1 MGTSSKKTK
10 KPAGP
15 RVRAY
20 MAAQPP
26 ATRKVLKE
34 MRELI
39 RAAAPTAIEAFS
51 YGIPAFT
58 LDGRPLIYYAGWKQH
73 TSLYPIGEVLLAAQG
88 VDSDKYKTARG
99 TIRFPL
105 AEPIPASLVKRL
117 VKGRIAQVRKGER
130 V

>member
-1 MGTSSKKTK
+1 MTATVKKAVS
-10 KPAGP
+10 AGP

-20 MAAQPP
+20 FAAQPP

-34 MRELI
+34 IRELI
-39 RAAAPTAIEAFS
+39 RAAAPTAVEAFS

-58 LDGRPLIYYAGWKQH
+58 LDGRPLVYYAGWKQH
-73 TSLYPIGEVLLAAQG
+73 TSLYPIGEALLSAQG
-88 VDSDKYKTARG
+88 VNAGKYRTAKG

-105 AEPIPASLVKRL
+105 TEPLPATLVTRL

>member
-1 MGTSSKKTK
+1 MKGTAKKTV
-10 KPAGP
+10 PAGP
-15 RVRAY
+15 KVRAY
-20 MAAQPP
+20 FATQPP

-34 MRELI
+34 IRALI
-39 RAAAPTAIEAFS
+39 RAAAPTAVEAFS

-73 TSLYPIGEVLLAAQG
+73 TSLYPIGEALLNAQRVNSG
-88 VDSDKYKTARG
+88 HYKTATG
-99 TIRFPL
+99 TIRFPI
-105 AEPIPASLVKRL
+105 AEPLPATLVTRL